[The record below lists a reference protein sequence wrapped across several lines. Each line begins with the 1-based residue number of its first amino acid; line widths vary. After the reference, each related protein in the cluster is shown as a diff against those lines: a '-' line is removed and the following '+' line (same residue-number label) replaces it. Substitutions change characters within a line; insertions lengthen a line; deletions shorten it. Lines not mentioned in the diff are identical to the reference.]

1 MINKIIPKI
10 KDKAIL
16 TGWILGLLLFI
27 CLLWVLTQPLQ
38 SHYLLRSV
46 NKIFSAAG
54 DSRVLRA
61 PLTKNME
68 KPPLFGYWYS
78 MVNTTDRLFVFAFF
92 QDGILVPFGATVSSN
107 GKVED
112 VTPLGA
118 HARKKAESIS
128 ENVMR
133 LYTRR
138 IETASL
144 QLRESYE

>member
-1 MINKIIPKI
+1 MMEKIIPRV

-38 SHYLLRSV
+38 SRYLLRSV
-46 NKIFSAAG
+46 NKVLSATG

-61 PLTKNME
+61 PLIKNMV

-78 MVNTTDRLFVFAFF
+78 MVNTTDKFFVFAFF
-92 QDGILVPFGATVSSN
+92 QDGILVPFGATVSSD
-107 GKVED
+107 GKVEEI
-112 VTPLGA
+112 TPLGA
-118 HARKKAESIS
+118 HARKKAESIN

-133 LYTRR
+133 LYTLR
-138 IETASL
+138 IENASL
-144 QLRESYE
+144 QLQGEL